1 MIVNPIIPI
10 WLMSII
16 CITMFILI
24 FIKPFKGKKTNKY
37 AIINLIIKT
46 VSVILL
52 FIINLRLMIPNGE
65 ITAIDADLKVLF
77 VIDTTVSMRA
87 LDYNGEEERIK
98 GVIND
103 CCYIID
109 ELAGCKFSIIKFG
122 DEAKRLIPFTNDA
135 DMVQNEIKAL
145 TLENDLYANGSS
157 LNLSKDILEEA
168 LEKELKKDND
178 SNIIVF
184 YISDGEITK
193 ENEKI
198 ESFSKL
204 ARYINDGAVL
214 GYGTKEGAK
223 MLSSSNK
230 ETDTENHYVGYYEE
244 GYKKITGISKLDE
257 RNLKKISSDLNIDY
271 IHMNK
276 TSNIDYKLRDIKKY
290 ISSSQNQEVK
300 IKSYKDIYY
309 YFAIP
314 LVLLLILNFIV
325 QKRRI

>member
-16 CITMFILI
+16 CIILFLLI
-24 FIKPFKGKKTNKY
+24 FIKPSKKLNKY
-37 AIINLIIKT
+37 TITNIIVKSIIII
-46 VSVILL
+46 VL
-52 FIINLRLMIPNGE
+52 FIINLRFMIPNGE
-65 ITAIDADLKVLF
+65 TTAIAADLNVLF
-77 VIDTTVSMRA
+77 VVDTTVSMRA

-98 GVIND
+98 GVVND

-109 ELAGCKFSIIKFG
+109 ELTGCKFSIIKFG
-122 DEAKRLIPFTNDA
+122 DEAKRLMPFTTDA
-135 DMVQNEIKAL
+135 DMAQNEIKAL
-145 TLENDLYANGSS
+145 KLENDFYANGSS
-157 LNLSKDILEEA
+157 LNLSKEILEKT
-168 LEKELKKDND
+168 LENEIKKNND
-178 SNIIVF
+178 SNIVVF
-184 YISDGEITK
+184 FISDGEITK
-193 ENEKI
+193 ENEKL

-204 ARYINDGAVL
+204 ARYISNGAVL

-223 MLSSSNK
+223 MLSSSTSS
-230 ETDTENHYVGYYEE
+230 TDGESRYVGYYES
-244 GYKKITGISKLDE
+244 GYKKVTGISKLNE
-257 RNLKKISSDLNIDY
+257 KNLKNIASNLNIDY

-290 ISSSQNQEVK
+290 ISSSPNKEVK